1 MAHRHRPFRAS
12 RRRFIAS
19 GAALAGLAVA
29 GVRPAAAAATGPLH
43 GLSIFGDLKYPA
55 DFAHF
60 DYVNAD
66 APKGGRLSRI
76 ASSWA
81 YNQNPTTFNTL
92 NTLVMK
98 GDAPVALDIIYD
110 SLMVRA
116 LDEPDAVYGLLAQSV
131 EIDASGRVYRF
142 TLRPQARFH
151 DGSALT
157 AADAA
162 FTLET
167 LKQRGHAL
175 IRQTIRR
182 MQSAVA
188 EDEHTLA
195 VTLQEGAPRSLAIAI
210 ATLPILSSTFY
221 QSHDFEEA
229 GFTRPLGSGPY
240 RVGAFEAGRYI
251 EYERVRDYWGRDL
264 PVNRGRHNFDVIR
277 YEFFRDRDVAFEA
290 FKARAYDLR
299 EEFTSRVWASGY
311 DFPAARDGR
320 VRRETLPDERP
331 SGAQGWF
338 INTRREKFADPRV
351 REALINAFDFE
362 WTNKT
367 LFHGAYK
374 RSRSYFENSD
384 MMARG
389 KPGPDELAMLE
400 PYRAQ
405 LPREVFGEPYSPP
418 GLRWLGPRPQAAA
431 GGLAAA
437 GRGRASRSATGCAT
451 PRRARSSRS
460 SSSTTNPR
468 SSVSCSPTSSG

>member
-1 MAHRHRPFRAS
+1 
-12 RRRFIAS
+12 
-19 GAALAGLAVA
+19 
-29 GVRPAAAAATGPLH
+29 
-43 GLSIFGDLKYPA
+43 
-55 DFAHF
+55 
-60 DYVNAD
+60 
-66 APKGGRLSRI
+66 
-76 ASSWA
+76 
-81 YNQNPTTFNTL
+81 
-92 NTLVMK
+92 MK

-320 VRRETLPDERP
+320 VRRETLRTSALP
-331 SGAQGWF
+331 A
-338 INTRREKFADPRV
+338 RRAGSS
-351 REALINAFDFE
+351 
-362 WTNKT
+362 T
-367 LFHGAYK
+367 
-374 RSRSYFENSD
+374 
-384 MMARG
+384 
-389 KPGPDELAMLE
+389 PG
-400 PYRAQ
+400 
-405 LPREVFGEPYSPP
+405 
-418 GLRWLGPRPQAAA
+418 
-431 GGLAAA
+431 
-437 GRGRASRSATGCAT
+437 
-451 PRRARSSRS
+451 ARSSR
-460 SSSTTNPR
+460 TRACARR
-468 SSVSCSPTSSG
+468 SSMPSTSSGPTRPCSTAPTSAAEATSRIPT

>member
-29 GVRPAAAAATGPLH
+29 GVRPAAATATGPLH

-277 YEFFRDRDVAFEA
+277 YEFFRDR
-290 FKARAYDLR
+290 
-299 EEFTSRVWASGY
+299 TS
-311 DFPAARDGR
+311 
-320 VRRETLPDERP
+320 P
-331 SGAQGWF
+331 S
-338 INTRREKFADPRV
+338 
-351 REALINAFDFE
+351 
-362 WTNKT
+362 
-367 LFHGAYK
+367 K
-374 RSRSYFENSD
+374 RSRRAPTTC
-384 MMARG
+384 ARSS
-389 KPGPDELAMLE
+389 P
-400 PYRAQ
+400 RAC
-405 LPREVFGEPYSPP
+405 
-418 GLRWLGPRPQAAA
+418 
-431 GGLAAA
+431 
-437 GRGRASRSATGCAT
+437 GRADTTFPRQGTGACAARRCRTSALPARRAGSST
-451 PRRARSSRS
+451 PGARSSR
-460 SSSTTNPR
+460 TRACARR
-468 SSVSCSPTSSG
+468 SSMPSTSSGPTRPCSTAPTSAAEATSRIPT